1 MLFLFIY
8 WLFFFISTVALL
20 GCLAAS
26 TTMGLRFREV
36 IQNTSYREPVSSLSM
51 IVPLKGADDFTVSH
65 LNALVESVVDVP
77 VEYLLTME
85 SIHDPAYAVCQ
96 QVKEEH
102 PNKDIRVVLS
112 GPALGR
118 MGKQHNLAV
127 ATQQARYEVIGS
139 MDADVL
145 VEPDTLAVG
154 LQYVALSRTGVAYF
168 LPAYSGPGP
177 TGGLLVALY
186 SKYYYQLFM
195 GALALTVNAP
205 FITGALWFMR
215 KASLQQ
221 IGGLQQFSFTVSDDA
236 AIGKAILQQNLK
248 NVLIPH
254 TVRIPFEQV
263 DLLGGGKHL
272 LKWMAMLRSEGIP
285 TFLTILLSWHPIL
298 WAFITFVIGI
308 LLFGSHK
315 QYLIYSTVL
324 LVSALI
330 VKLASAFTLNRRIYS
345 ISGLRNLFFLPVYEL
360 VAVPILFGKGLFQ
373 RTIEWRGR
381 RYRLG
386 RHGVIQAMTEQEVV
400 ST

>member
-186 SKYYYQLFM
+186 SNYYYQLYM
-195 GALALTVNAP
+195 GALALSSNAP

-215 KASLQQ
+215 KTTRHL
-221 IGGLQQFSFTVSDDA
+221 IGGLEQFGLTVSDDA
-236 AIGKAILQQNLK
+236 AIGRAILKHKLR
-248 NVLIPH
+248 NVLIPR
-254 TVRIPFEQV
+254 TVRIPFEQLG
-263 DLLGGGKHL
+263 LLQGGNHL
-272 LKWMAMLRSEGIP
+272 LKWMAMLRAEGVL

-298 WAFITFVIGI
+298 WSCITFLVGL
-308 LLFGSHK
+308 LLFGPH
-315 QYLIYSTVL
+315 QPALISGAVL
-324 LVSALI
+324 LVCALL
-330 VKLASAFTLNRRIYS
+330 VRLASAFLLNRRVYALP
-345 ISGLRNLFFLPVYEL
+345 GLHSLCLLPVYEL
-360 VAVPILFGKGLFQ
+360 LAVPIL
-373 RTIEWRGR
+373 
-381 RYRLG
+381 
-386 RHGVIQAMTEQEVV
+386 
-400 ST
+400 

>member
-1 MLFLFIY
+1 MILLFIY

-20 GCLAAS
+20 GCIAAS
-26 TTMGLRFREV
+26 ITMGLRFRDV
-36 IQNTSYREPVSSLSM
+36 INNTPNREPVPSLSM
-51 IVPLKGADDFTVSH
+51 IVPLKGVDDFTASH
-65 LNALVESVVDVP
+65 INALVESAIDVP

-85 SIHDPAYAVCQ
+85 SMNDPAFAVCQ
-96 QVKEEH
+96 KVMEEH
-102 PNKDIRVVLS
+102 PDKEIRVILS
-112 GPALGR
+112 GPAIGR

-127 ATQQARYEVIGS
+127 ATQQARYEAIGS

-154 LQYVALSRTGVAYF
+154 LRYSALSRTGVAYF
-168 LPAYSGPGP
+168 LPAYYGPGQ

-186 SKYYYQLFM
+186 SNYYYQLYM
-195 GALALTVNAP
+195 GALALSVNAP
-205 FITGALWFMR
+205 FITGALWLMR

-221 IGGLQQFSFTVSDDA
+221 IGGLQQFSLTVSDDA
-236 AIGKAILQQNLK
+236 AIGKAILKQKLK
-248 NVLIPH
+248 NVLIPR

-263 DLLGGGKHL
+263 DLFGGGKHL

-285 TFLTILLSWHPIL
+285 TFLTILLSWHPIM
-298 WAFITFVIGI
+298 WAFITFIVGI
-308 LLFGSHK
+308 LLSGSHT
-315 QYLIYSTVL
+315 QYLTYGTVL
-324 LVSALI
+324 LISALLL
-330 VKLASAFTLNRRIYS
+330 KLASAFTLNCRVYS
-345 ISGLRNLFFLPVYEL
+345 ISGLRNLFFLPAYEL

-386 RHGVIQAMTEQEVV
+386 RNGIIQSMTEQKNI